1 MWYGVLALFAFQ
13 ALWLVLSMIYP
24 GVFDEG
30 VHFETIKLYATQW
43 SPFFDSQALANDYLG
58 QIIGQTSFLFYWVFS
73 FIYRLLE
80 ALGLSDIGIIL
91 MLRFINIGFFGYG
104 LIIGRKLLR
113 EVNVSR
119 AASSLALFVFVM
131 IPIVPQLAA
140 QINYDNV
147 LFLLVNISLLL
158 AVRIIKIVHEKNKI
172 PLRELLSWLTVGLT
186 ASIVKVA
193 FLPIF
198 AASGLVLFGWLIL
211 QQKQSKSLFVGLK
224 QQLKITGWRDYAL
237 IAAFA
242 LVGLLFVV
250 RYGGNV
256 INYGQL
262 QPSCDAVLSEQR
274 CRAFGPYGR
283 DYRLN
288 QNLSDNFEPNSTQ
301 YAVDWYRGMHK
312 RLLFTINGNTAV
324 DTYQNFPP
332 LPIVSTTVHVISIV
346 GLGFV
351 LMTLPRRLRNPTD
364 ILFISM
370 VVLYVGIL
378 IVRNYTGSYLST
390 GQMVAINGRY
400 LLLVLLPAM
409 AVVLRAASEVL
420 RGRAAVKSAL
430 ATLIILGMIQG
441 GGISGFM
448 IRSSDT
454 WWWDVP
460 EVSTINRSVGEIV
473 NPLIIGD

>member
-1 MWYGVLALFAFQ
+1 MNVIKRTVTKIHAALASTWMWYGVLALFAFQ

-131 IPIVPQLAA
+131 IPIVPQLAT

-198 AASGLVLFGWLIL
+198 AA
-211 QQKQSKSLFVGLK
+211 
-224 QQLKITGWRDYAL
+224 
-237 IAAFA
+237 
-242 LVGLLFVV
+242 
-250 RYGGNV
+250 
-256 INYGQL
+256 
-262 QPSCDAVLSEQR
+262 
-274 CRAFGPYGR
+274 
-283 DYRLN
+283 
-288 QNLSDNFEPNSTQ
+288 
-301 YAVDWYRGMHK
+301 
-312 RLLFTINGNTAV
+312 
-324 DTYQNFPP
+324 
-332 LPIVSTTVHVISIV
+332 
-346 GLGFV
+346 
-351 LMTLPRRLRNPTD
+351 
-364 ILFISM
+364 
-370 VVLYVGIL
+370 
-378 IVRNYTGSYLST
+378 
-390 GQMVAINGRY
+390 
-400 LLLVLLPAM
+400 
-409 AVVLRAASEVL
+409 
-420 RGRAAVKSAL
+420 
-430 ATLIILGMIQG
+430 
-441 GGISGFM
+441 
-448 IRSSDT
+448 
-454 WWWDVP
+454 
-460 EVSTINRSVGEIV
+460 
-473 NPLIIGD
+473 